1 MTPLLKTRDV
11 AELLGLTDET
21 ILSYASKGILP
32 GFRLP
37 HGALRFRQEDV
48 ERWLEAHA
56 VGAVEPSLHAID
68 GGSSDATA
76 S

>member
-1 MTPLLKTRDV
+1 MTPLLKTKEV

-37 HGALRFRQEDV
+37 HGALRFKQEDV

-56 VGAVEPSLHAID
+56 VGAVEQRLYPID
-68 GGSSDATA
+68 GGGDSAA
-76 S
+76 